1 MTIVASAGENNELG
15 RDGDLCWHLPED
27 LRHFKELTLGGV
39 VIMGRNTW
47 ESLPKKPL
55 PGRVNI
61 VISRSQPDTITGEPG
76 MVVPSLEE
84 AVERAG
90 ELPES
95 GKGIFIIGGG
105 RVYDRAIETAD
116 RLELTRIFAACPEA
130 DTFFP
135 EIDPAVWELADSS
148 EIMTAKN
155 GLKYQYLS
163 YQRLDQ

>member
-55 PGRVNI
+55 PGRINI
-61 VISRSQPDTITGEPG
+61 VISRSFPETITGQPQ
-76 MVVPSLEE
+76 MVVPSLEV
-84 AVERAG
+84 AIERAR

-95 GKGIFIIGGG
+95 SDGIFIIGGG
-105 RVYDRAIETAD
+105 SVYNQAILTAS
-116 RLELTRIFAACPEA
+116 RLELTRIFATCSDA

-135 EIDPAVWELADSS
+135 EIDPAKWSLEDSS
-148 EIMTAKN
+148 DIMTAKN